1 MINIR
6 SFTYIDS
13 TNFDSNDELSK
24 IKEVLYNRC
33 LGLLCLE
40 CFLLCYLFIKI
51 LIDVFFKRTNQ
62 NKQQVK
68 KFAYTYIR
76 TNLIAFSIIMIIFI
90 IRKIVSI
97 I

>member
-33 LGLLCLE
+33 LGLLYLE

-51 LIDVFFKRTNQ
+51 LIDVFFNRTNQ